1 MANIRLDDLHRN
13 GYKIYQNTDMFC
25 FGIDAVL
32 LSDFAKANE
41 NEVVLDIGTG
51 TGVIPILME
60 AKTEG
65 RYFIGVDIQKESVE
79 LAKQSVLYNNLQDK
93 ISIVQGDVRNLLS
106 LYKPSTFDVITCNPP
121 YMSKESGVKNEFTPK
136 TIARHEVLCTLSEI
150 TESAGK
156 LLKPH
161 GRFYMVHRPQRLVE
175 IFTELRKNKLEPK
188 QIRLVQ
194 PYENKEPNLVL
205 IEAVRGGKPYLKVL
219 PTLIVYDNNGK
230 ITKET
235 YDIYYN

>member
-1 MANIRLDDLHRN
+1 MNNIRIDDLHRN
-13 GYKIYQNTDMFC
+13 GYKIYQNTNMFC

-32 LSDFAKANE
+32 LSDFAKAYDG
-41 NEVVLDIGTG
+41 EVVLDIGTG

-65 RYFIGVDIQKESVE
+65 RYFTGLDIQVESVE
-79 LAKQSVLYNNLQDK
+79 LARQSVALNNLQDK
-93 ISIVQGDVRNLLS
+93 ISIVQGDIRNIFS

-121 YMSKESGVKNEFTPK
+121 YMSMESGLKNELTPK

-150 TESAGK
+150 ISSAGK
-156 LLKPH
+156 LVKPQ

-175 IFTELRKNKLEPK
+175 IFVELRKNKLEPK
-188 QIRLVQ
+188 RIRFVQ
-194 PYENKEPNLVL
+194 PYETKEPNLVL
-205 IEAVRGGKPYLKVL
+205 IEAVRNGKPSLKVM
-219 PTLIVYDNNGK
+219 PTLVIYDNNGK
-230 ITKET
+230 ITKEA